1 MYCVSDYALFLSPV
15 CLPYCCCC
23 CWCVFMFLFLFSSS
37 SLSSVKII
45 ICRTENTFRF
55 RWLHHTQTYHSTNSV
70 TEDDN
75 QCTFYD
81 AMSAASTRESDNK
94 TETCVRNGYKIASNE
109 LNTIPFGF
117 AFFSTAVMF
126 FLFIYFIRLFVSYF
140 AEFRCIFSKILCV
153 CVCICVR
160 KIHVRNIEWKLNWIR

>member
-37 SLSSVKII
+37 SLSSAKII

-55 RWLHHTQTYHSTNSV
+55 RWLHHTQTHHSTNSV

-94 TETCVRNGYKIASNE
+94 TEACVRNGYKIASNE

-117 AFFSTAVMF
+117 AFFFCCCNVFLIYLFYSFVCLFHISPNYVVF
-126 FLFIYFIRLFVSYF
+126 FEDMV
-140 AEFRCIFSKILCV
+140 
-153 CVCICVR
+153 CVR
-160 KIHVRNIEWKLNWIR
+160 KIDARNIECKLNWIR